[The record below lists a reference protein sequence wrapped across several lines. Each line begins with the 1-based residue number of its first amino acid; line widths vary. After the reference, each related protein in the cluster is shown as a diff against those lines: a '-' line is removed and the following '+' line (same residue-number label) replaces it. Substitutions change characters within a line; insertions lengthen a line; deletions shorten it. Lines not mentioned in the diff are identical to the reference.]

1 MPKSWQVSSEQMQ
14 RLNPD
19 KLSVKYPD
27 NNNTCSSTFPR
38 YYTLTHSD
46 RTGNLF
52 LTIGREYDTKQI
64 SGLYTR
70 LMRDEILAELVRD
83 GDGATL
89 HVYCH
94 LSGGVV
100 LGTAGWR
107 YRIFKNELPL
117 VLEAIRYGDR
127 AFFKTDPTVNQTQVT
142 VHFVSHKLKYNK
154 MENWGE
160 LNKYA

>member
-1 MPKSWQVSSEQMQ
+1 MP
-14 RLNPD
+14 RLDPD
-19 KLSVKYPD
+19 KLSVKYID
-27 NNNTCSSTFPR
+27 NSNTGSRTFPR

-52 LTIGREYDTKQI
+52 LTIGREYDTKQV
-64 SGLYTR
+64 SGIYTR

-94 LSGGVV
+94 VSGGVV
-100 LGTAGWR
+100 LGSASWR
-107 YRIFKNELPL
+107 YRIFQNELPL

-127 AFFKTDPTVNQTQVT
+127 AFFETNPAVNQAQVT
-142 VHFVSHKLKYNK
+142 VHFVSHKPKYNNT
-154 MENWGE
+154 EDWGE

>member
-1 MPKSWQVSSEQMQ
+1 MQ
-14 RLNPD
+14 RLDPE
-19 KLSVKYPD
+19 KLSTRFLG
-27 NNNTCSSTFPR
+27 NEQTERFAFPR
-38 YYTLTHSD
+38 NYTLTHSD

-83 GDGATL
+83 GDGAVL

-94 LSGGVV
+94 VSGGVV

-107 YRIFKNELPL
+107 YRIFYNELPL

-127 AFFKTDPTVNQTQVT
+127 ALFETDPAVNQTQVM
-142 VHFVSHKLKYNK
+142 VHFISHKLEYNK
-154 MENWGE
+154 TENWGE

>member
-1 MPKSWQVSSEQMQ
+1 MK
-14 RLNPD
+14 
-19 KLSVKYPD
+19 KLLTLIAAILIAGSIYAGGLVT
-27 NNNTCSSTFPR
+27 NTN
-38 YYTLTHSD
+38 H
-46 RTGNLF
+46 
-52 LTIGREYDTKQI
+52 

-142 VHFVSHKLKYNK
+142 VHFVSHKQKYNK
-154 MENWGE
+154 TENWGE

>member
-1 MPKSWQVSSEQMQ
+1 MQ

-27 NNNTCSSTFPR
+27 NNYAGNSTFPR

-52 LTIGREYDTKQI
+52 LTIGREYDRKQV
-64 SGLYTR
+64 SSLYTR

-83 GDGATL
+83 GDNIAL

-94 LSGGVV
+94 VSGGIV
-100 LGTAGWR
+100 LGGAGWR
-107 YRIFKNELPL
+107 YRIFQTELPL
-117 VLEAIRYGDR
+117 VIEAIRYGDR
-127 AFFKTDPTVNQTQVT
+127 ALFETFPGINQTQVI
-142 VHFVSHKLKYNK
+142 VHFVSHKPKYNK
-154 MENWGE
+154 TEDWGE

>member
-1 MPKSWQVSSEQMQ
+1 MQ

-19 KLSVKYPD
+19 KLSVKYSG
-27 NNNTCSSTFPR
+27 NNNTGSVTFLR

-52 LTIGREYDTKQI
+52 LTIGREYDTKQV
-64 SGLYTR
+64 SSLYTR
-70 LMRDEILAELVRD
+70 LMRDEILAKLVRE
-83 GDGATL
+83 GDGAAL

-94 LSGGVV
+94 VSGGVV

-107 YRIFKNELPL
+107 YRIFQTELPL

-127 AFFKTDPTVNQTQVT
+127 AFFEMDSASEQTQVM
-142 VHFVSHKLKYNK
+142 VHFVSHKRKYNK
-154 MENWGE
+154 TEHWGE
-160 LNKYA
+160 LNNYA

>member
-1 MPKSWQVSSEQMQ
+1 MQ
-14 RLNPD
+14 RLNPE
-19 KLSVKYPD
+19 KLSIKFLGNEQTD
-27 NNNTCSSTFPR
+27 RFAFPR

-52 LTIGREYDTKQI
+52 LTIGREYDRKQV

-83 GDGATL
+83 NEGAAL

-94 LSGGVV
+94 VSGGVV

-107 YRIFKNELPL
+107 YRIFQDELPL

-127 AFFKTDPTVNQTQVT
+127 ALFETDPAVNQTQVT
-142 VHFVSHKLKYNK
+142 VHFVSHKLEYNK
-154 MENWGE
+154 TENWGE
-160 LNKYA
+160 LYKYA

>member
-1 MPKSWQVSSEQMQ
+1 MPKYWQASFEKTP
-14 RLNPD
+14 RLDPD
-19 KLSVKYPD
+19 KLSVKYID
-27 NNNTCSSTFPR
+27 NSNTGSSAFPR

-52 LTIGREYDTKQI
+52 LTIGGEYDMKQV

-70 LMRDEILAELVRD
+70 LMRDEIFAELVCD
-83 GDGATL
+83 GDCATL

-94 LSGGVV
+94 VSGGVV

-107 YRIFKNELPL
+107 YRIFQTELPL

-127 AFFKTDPTVNQTQVT
+127 AFFETDPVVKQTQVT
-142 VHFVSHKLKYNK
+142 VHFVSYKPKYNK
-154 MENWGE
+154 TEEWGE
-160 LNKYA
+160 LNMYA